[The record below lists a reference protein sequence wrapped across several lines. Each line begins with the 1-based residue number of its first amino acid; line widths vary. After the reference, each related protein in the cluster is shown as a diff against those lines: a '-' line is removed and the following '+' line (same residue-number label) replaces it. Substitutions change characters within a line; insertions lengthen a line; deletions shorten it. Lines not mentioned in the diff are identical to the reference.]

1 MSIILKMCTTHL
13 LFKHGVMGGNEV
25 SVEIPDPVS
34 YEDGE
39 GQDEED
45 DQEERVEWV
54 APVQEAQHRDEEE
67 ETQGDVQIPD
77 TWHHDDTR
85 TDTWL
90 ENGTWRAIKHDKL
103 PE

>member
-25 SVEIPDPVS
+25 CVEIPDPVS
-34 YEDGE
+34 YKDGE
-39 GQDEED
+39 GQGEED
-45 DQEERVEWV
+45 DQEDGVEWV
-54 APVQEAQHRDEEE
+54 AAVQEAQHRDEEK

-77 TWHHDDTR
+77 TWHHDDT
-85 TDTWL
+85 WL
-90 ENGTWRAIKHDKL
+90 DNGTWRAIKHDKL